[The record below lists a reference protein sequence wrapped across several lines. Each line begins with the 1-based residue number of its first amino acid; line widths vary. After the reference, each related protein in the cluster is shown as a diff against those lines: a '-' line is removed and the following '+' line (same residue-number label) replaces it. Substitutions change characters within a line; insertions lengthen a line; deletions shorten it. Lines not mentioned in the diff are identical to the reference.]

1 MNSISV
7 SESSNGHFSLQG
19 DLNRNTVTSAW
30 KSSLSDLGAKQ
41 GTSSKELPIVDLLEV
56 QDVDTAGLAWL
67 VNLLKQSKQQ
77 NIQFQLKNVPV
88 TLINLAK
95 ISDVDNF
102 LSVQ

>member
-1 MNSISV
+1 VNSFSV
-7 SESSNGHFSLQG
+7 IESTNGHFSLQG

-30 KSSLSDLGAKQ
+30 KDSLVDLNAKQ
-41 GTSSKELPIVDLLEV
+41 DASSNALPVVDMAEI

-67 VNLLKQSKQQ
+67 VNLLKQCKQQ
-77 NIQFQLKNVPV
+77 NIQLQLKNVPV

-95 ISDVDNF
+95 ISDVDQF

>member
-1 MNSISV
+1 MNSFSV
-7 SESSNGHFSLQG
+7 SELSGGHFTLKG
-19 DLNRNTVTSAW
+19 DLNRNTVTFAW
-30 KSSLSDLGAKQ
+30 KNALSDLNTKQ
-41 GTSSKELPIVDLLEV
+41 DESNELLPIVDLAEI

-67 VNLLKQSKQQ
+67 VNLLRQSKLQ
-77 NIQFQLKNVPV
+77 NIKFQLKNVPV

>member
-1 MNSISV
+1 VSSFSV

-30 KSSLSDLGAKQ
+30 KNSLSDLSAKQ
-41 GTSSKELPIVDLLEV
+41 NQSSTDLPIVDLTEI

-67 VNLLKQSKQQ
+67 VNLLQQSKQQ
-77 NIQFQLKNVPV
+77 DIQFQLKNVPA

-95 ISDVDNF
+95 ISDVDHF

>member
-1 MNSISV
+1 MNSFSV
-7 SESSNGHFSLQG
+7 SESSDGHFILQG

-30 KSSLSDLGAKQ
+30 KNSLSDLNAKQ
-41 GTSSKELPIVDLLEV
+41 DKSNTVLPIVDLAGV
-56 QDVDTAGLAWL
+56 RDVDTAGLAWL
-67 VNLLKQSKQQ
+67 VNLLRQSKQQ
-77 NIQFQLKNVPV
+77 HIQFQLKNVPV